1 MWFGT
6 TTRSRLIWFTCDTRS
21 QGSPLLKSAPC
32 RLVRRHGPPPAA
44 LCAVRGR
51 PLPPCAPSGAA
62 PCRYRSPPANLVRC
76 HGPPPA
82 ALCAVTGRPL
92 PPCAPSGAAPCR
104 LVRRQGP
111 PPAAT
116 GRPLPTL
123 CDVTGRP
130 LPPCAPSRAAPCRLV
145 RQERKILLAGSR
157 FSSALNGGASSRL
170 DSESGTDLIKWPLF
184 DVFPI
189 ADPFRCRVISFSHK
203 AAGRGTGLQKGT
215 SWTPGNQ
222 LGGSS

>member
-44 LCAVRGR
+44 LCAV
-51 PLPPCAPSGAA
+51 
-62 PCRYRSPPANLVRC
+62 
-76 HGPPPA
+76 
-82 ALCAVTGRPL
+82 TGRPL

-104 LVRRQGP
+104 LVRRHGP
-111 PPAAT
+111 PPAATGRPLPTLCAVT